1 MRVIMWIGL
10 LVLAASTAVTAQ
22 RLKPPLGGQVRVNLS
37 SAHSL
42 SGELLAVDQDSLWL
56 LEPQGPA
63 SLPLSDVSGVRVDR
77 GGMGP
82 GTAIA
87 WSLMA
92 GLISGFALQSAC
104 ASVSDGCGSVL
115 PATLGVWVLIGGLSA
130 VSLESTRYKTLA
142 PESDSLR
149 AHARFP
155 QGLPAG
161 VARDSLAHR

>member
-1 MRVIMWIGL
+1 MRVIMSIGL
-10 LVLAASTAVTAQ
+10 LWLAAVTAAPAQ
-22 RLKPPLGGQVRVNLS
+22 RLKPPLGSHVSV
-37 SAHSL
+37 SL
-42 SGELLAVDQDSLWL
+42 PHERSLAGELLAVDQDSIWL
-56 LEPQGPA
+56 LQPQRMA
-63 SLPLSDVSGVRVDR
+63 SVPLRDVSQVRVDR

-82 GTAIA
+82 GTAAA

-115 PATLGVWVLIGGLSA
+115 PATLGVWAFVGGLSA
-130 VSLESTRYKTLA
+130 LSLESTRYKTLA

-161 VARDSLAHR
+161 MTRDSLVP